1 MSVKDLFEHGT
12 SIVSLKSGS
21 LTDSFKAVESY
32 SNIQQI
38 IEKQNRFIPP
48 IDFSTTSNFAK
59 FGSAELYYDTAIKR
73 IYGNYPYDGTAQ
85 EKNKFDNQSLYIDKY
100 IFDYLYPRS
109 TGYAIFSAEG
119 WGSRTG
125 ISTDGYAT
133 PTTLEYVQF
142 RGGPH
147 TSSYGMD
154 GLRTSFS
161 GSNVYDENIY
171 DNIGLPSNFGKGSRT
186 SNLKFTGSDGATVE
200 FWLKKPSFD
209 TTTTTRREVI
219 FDLWN
224 SQTASGHSGSTCYG
238 RMMIEL
244 DGEYSTGSSFLVT
257 LMSGT
262 SGFQH
267 RRIGSLAGTS
277 SLADWNHYAFTFLQS
292 GSYLKTKFYV
302 NGGLNEEVDSE
313 FVIGGFEHGQLQ
325 ARIGALLTAPTGS
338 AAPAASGKLS
348 ASLDDFRYW
357 KAART
362 SREISEFYFVPVHGG
377 TNTDV
382 ANATLGV
389 YYKFNEGITG
399 TSSTDSIVLDY
410 SGRVSNG
417 YWVGLNTSSRHTGSA
432 IVQASASNSE
442 FLDPI
447 IHPNHTEVKVLSEN
461 LSKSGS
467 LHDHLNNAM
476 LYNTMPTWITDQ
488 ADREGSEDLRYLC
501 HILGAYFDKMYL
513 QIESL
518 SAFNNT
524 QYLSASY
531 KAFPFYKSALEGKGL
546 EAPEMFIESDILEK
560 FAQRTDSYNLNIDL
574 TEIKNLI
581 YQNIHSNLI
590 NIYKAKGTEKAIRN
604 VMRSFGIGDDLIK
617 MNLYANNAT
626 FELSDNIHNQFIKK
640 KYVNFS
646 KKGQSGGVVYQT
658 AEAGNTD
665 SFEFISGSKGN
676 QYEKTLGFTLEANV
690 MFPKYLR
697 DQTDDFYD
705 RNWLTSSLFGM
716 HRADHTASSDVT
728 TWSPSGSDYANFQI
742 QFIRDYPRSRSGY
755 FRISSS
761 NSPYPIPEMTSS
773 MFHEVYDDDN
783 WLISFTMQPKRYR
796 ELSTVSGASH
806 LDVQGYDAIFA
817 GYHKVL
823 GTTIDSFY
831 LTQSMETTA
840 SRDFLKSDKRVY
852 AGAYRDNM
860 TGTMLYQSDI
870 KLTEMRYWAYS
881 LEPEEV
887 ERHAVDIENAGILN
901 PFRIIGNLDPNFK
914 NMEVRRNDTLAMHW
928 NFNSVTTSD
937 ASGEFIVQDA
947 SSGSSNKRDRLGIF
961 GKYSGYQHTGKG
973 KFFIT
978 SSKEAISYEF
988 VNNAKFRHYEQIA
1001 SSDMINIM
1009 NTDDHIF
1016 GANQRP
1022 TEYHFTIEKSMY
1034 DVISQEI
1041 INIFAGIV
1049 DFNNLIGEPVNR
1061 YRDEYKDLSK
1071 LRTIFFDK
1079 VGTTPDINRYLDF
1092 YKWFDDALSLV
1103 IRQLVP
1109 ATAEISDDLYN
1120 VVEEH
1125 ALERNK
1131 YKTPFPTMEFKDQIP
1146 ETFIRGIEEL
1156 EYSWK
1161 FGHSPLPGSNRPQ
1174 YQKGLYWKSRAEKG
1188 SGPSATVAELS
1199 IRSAS
1204 LGPFITSAAG
1214 SKYTNSFAIDIG
1226 REELRDIIH
1235 SNPHFSQSLPT
1246 LSKVDGTT
1254 YSGNAHAIRTFAKTY
1269 KFRVSSP
1276 VESVFKGGVNFSPGK
1291 SMEKAYN
1298 AVAPHG
1304 PIEAH
1309 GSIGGVGCENCKLPV
1324 NILFARSEDFVP
1336 YNDLY
1341 DPLSPHAKIKMKM
1354 KVAHGRDSNK
1364 EMLGYATA
1372 KSAFFFPMNII
1383 SGTVNPDMLINTDGV
1398 EVDRKTGRRHLE
1410 TPNNAYEKRISGSIT
1425 NIHNDVYG
1433 PHMEKPMQG
1442 PFTEHYVGGHQ
1453 SRHVSLNTGSWTS
1466 GYSHQLN
1473 RPEAWR
1479 IYIGRCGT
1487 PGSMPDGAT
1496 AVGIVGPDYPPPDL
1510 KLSLTGDHQVSDVY
1524 PYIKFPRAEYYR
1536 DGTAKRPVNIGNIH
1550 HTTGSP
1556 TILGNFNHRY
1566 DYVQTA
1572 GRASQKRYLKDT
1584 FEHNYGDRPPGVFG
1598 SSSIETVHHH
1608 TSSLLPLRFLRENPK
1623 SGYTSAPTT
1632 ASAHFFDVTNIH
1644 TLISVSTGSKDHSIG
1659 PGGFGNVFGGMEQS
1673 RAGGPIENTSNR
1685 YAGQTS
1691 DYDGTIFIVPKR
1703 RRRDGI
1709 FTTRFSAPGGPEI
1722 MSPGYLDIH
1731 TGEFSVY
1738 NSLNFRNYTVRS
1750 SGSGETIGQGIV
1762 FSDNV
1767 ADKTTGFK
1775 SIRMHN
1781 QMNTGS
1787 EDERLQIRQGLRT
1800 LLTRHA
1806 GHGYADSQYGYV
1818 PESRYIDEDDKAPA
1832 SYHKIYRNRRKHL
1845 RERNTDI
1852 EFIANTHRGTEYTH
1866 GDDRGAPGGGRTI
1879 ITASNYDNYWV
1890 QHVIPRSDLNYSWIT
1905 ASILHDVGSG
1915 LDHILHPSVDDHY
1928 GYLPHYTVGEWQ
1940 WLGYHYSGFL
1950 SSSTYEI
1957 LSSDPKPG
1965 KHNAEGPWGSGS
1977 AWKIPYNFISASDY
1991 VVYHETGSTN
2001 PLVLGADKSTIP
2013 ANTLNHIP
2021 IDFVGLNTV
2030 IYENITSSTA
2040 QLGFHLDHLTS
2051 SDGRGP
2057 SAAYLGLPQHPAYI
2071 NDSMIDIATF
2081 STPHGRYNARPLL
2094 NMLTLHRQGPYGW
2107 PSWKQTRGTSHPIM
2121 RYERERNILRAPWDA
2136 IEAHF
2141 GLDPQNRY
2149 YIQPV
2154 TSKYKPIQAD
2164 IAHPGAP
2171 GIERTPDE
2179 YWKRSKEP
2187 YARFYSTNYN
2197 QIVALQSDRRDMLF
2211 FMAPPRFVHNTWWD
2225 SLASTLAEDWASRNP
2240 ATRPPGHPAQGAFL
2254 YKTFYRETVWP
2265 SSLMTYMS
2273 SSRGRVGPVGD
2284 DGVHSTYEERRW
2296 RSTHADRVTLGE
2308 SLNNYKDNNIHV
2320 PYHNRR
2326 YSYTSGSRLTQSSW
2340 PLDAQQDF
2348 LTRQGDATGWG
2359 TTGSTSLSGS
2369 TIAGDRGVIRGSPGT
2384 VNGPPRVIFQRHLV
2398 AVSGSGNTGSFGGPG
2413 AGPGLTGYNEA
2424 MGISATGVPLGHLD
2438 HMNGYGFISGGY
2450 HRGEGELQNGYTMF
2464 HGGPTALSGTA
2475 VAGGYW
2481 SNHLG
2486 YPMILQ
2492 ISPTALYARKQ
2503 TLSSYRSVVGP
2514 HGIEVP
2520 ETASNKLVADAFSSS
2535 AGWTGSMQPT
2545 TGSPY
2550 ALYTGSVG
2558 RTCWGNIDLFGGEA
2572 KWQAPELAGYVSR
2585 SFTVTD
2591 EGYFDPITMTTV
2603 GFEFSI
2609 DKTWISASSEPW
2621 YTSYEDYIL
2630 DGRAVAKEYSIVPE
2644 YNSSR
2649 WIPASASEAVPAPFI
2664 RPFYGG
2670 QPYYNFI
2677 EINLGHTSSW
2687 SEAIKRHDEEV
2698 VFKVSRGDNLKDLL
2712 GVQESLNSTNWGEAA
2727 WSWPSRLKLKLDAFV
2742 KFIPYEGFYPA
2753 QRTLQLAD
2761 QFWKSHGQQVQV
2773 HPGRGFPP
2781 GPGFPGSVPET
2792 FAMGGAGYAN
2802 RLTFGTGDPT
2812 ISPFGATC
2820 NPIGGQIIRHPYVV
2834 DFNGGI
2840 SPSYKDLSS
2849 AWQAHFTP
2857 SGRSIQ
2863 SGSQGWTYHTGSE
2876 SMLQGKQLARPL
2888 AQTLFAPGI
2897 LYNSIKSGLAVDYPI
2912 CVSESFE
2919 RVCVASHE
2927 YAGTFN
2933 PTDTTTVGGFPRH
2946 GADGD
2951 KIGIVPTDYW
2961 VISGSRKA
2969 NTDPTHGRFDYR
2981 VPFEAIIN
2989 PAFAGGAFDAR
3000 PVIDM
3005 EPHPSAALPHTYAE
3019 LIPAFD
3025 GKPSIYSQKASN
3037 FFAGVADFYLKDK
3050 KYTVLQSD
3058 VITTVPVTSGNI
3070 YAMRLKLYRSMNLP
3084 RKYNG
3089 NPKARNVIWDREG
3102 DGTYNPHVHN
3112 GIHWGGLGV
3121 TSSVTKLEYPIP
3133 QDPAPSGTFPGYIH
3147 WNPAVE
3153 NTKFECGWPGASE
3166 LKETFTMYSRPTAF
3180 GPPLVGRFLG
3190 PLSRSCDHPN
3200 AGGGTA
3206 DAMTIMSRATSS
3218 FSKGTQWHWQSEGSG
3233 TMDSINGYNWAY
3245 TPPYYHGEAWMDIVY
3260 KPTASEE
3267 VNIEQIFNSPRTYV
3281 KHWRVDPGPTGSIA
3295 HRGGA
3300 NQDTH
3305 MIVYDPLPPSASIND
3320 SGQFYAGNNI
3330 NFNAMQISASIN
3342 VFNIERPHENR
3353 IWDVSDLGVLYATDP
3368 SPMGT
3373 GLGGLQSWVIQP
3385 KFETPMLNFNDQYNI
3400 RALHAP
3406 RNNTERLADSGY
3418 IDIPIY
3424 ASESVPRGM
3433 WHQFGT
3439 IPQEEDQGIFMSVE
3453 SIPESWLKSHPDVIQ
3468 HEPTIYNSHYPGDDR
3483 PQLGAARYRSLA
3495 ELIKMPETPV
3505 RLGEMPWSKEVSEC
3519 IVAIPYYIDE
3529 VGNKRHFKLKISQQ
3543 QLNEYRI
3550 KRHYAGWKNISDT
3563 AFTVVNPESGHTIT
3577 NTGLTYL
3584 FDKMERF
3591 VFPPHL
3597 DFLRYPENVYKAT
3610 EELIPTGPDP
3620 EDAVFSVYGPRVM
3633 YAFEIKHTFDQD
3645 DLSYMWQNLAPRNF
3659 KSYRKV
3665 TEEISHDLLSRVS
3678 MPGGGTNNTFLS
3690 RQDFIEFGD
3699 KMRWMVFKVKQR
3711 GTQSYMDVLQGN
3723 KNFRELA
3730 DPAVQGANTEIVF
3743 GPATA
3748 DGTEFPPIPPDW
3760 TDTGAGNLLPDHA
3773 YIVEHNWPYDYFSLV
3788 ESAKLTVDI
3797 EFRPLRTFE
3806 DGSSSEVYRHHAPY
3820 GNTSIEI
3827 KYPEMWEPRISYS
3840 PSPGEFT
3847 GPDEY
3852 MGPDD
3857 GGAPTVTDS
3866 GAGFTS
3872 PTGMTWAMLDG
3883 SPGIIE
3889 ASMLV
3894 LGDDDDD

>member
-1 MSVKDLFEHGT
+1 MSMSVKDLFEHGT

-32 SNIQQI
+32 SNIQQV

-85 EKNKFDNQSLYIDKY
+85 EKNRFDNQSLYIDKY

-109 TGYAIFSAEG
+109 TGYAILSAEG
-119 WGSRTG
+119 WGSRTA
-125 ISTDGYAT
+125 ISSDGYAT
-133 PTTLEYVQF
+133 PAALEYIQF

-209 TTTTTRREVI
+209 TTNTTHKEVI

-224 SQTASGHSGSTCYG
+224 SQTASSHSGSTCYG

-244 DGEYSTGSSFLVT
+244 DGQYSTGSSFLIT

-267 RRIGSLAGTS
+267 RRIGNLAGTS

-292 GSYLKTKFYV
+292 GSHLKTKFYV
-302 NGGLNEEVDSE
+302 NGGLNEEVNSE

-338 AAPAASGKLS
+338 TAPATSGKFS
-348 ASLDDFRYW
+348 GSLDDFRYW

-362 SREISEFYFVPVHGG
+362 SKEISEFYFVPVNGG

-417 YWVGLNTSSRHTGSA
+417 YWVGLNSSSRHTGSA

-447 IHPNHTEVKVLSEN
+447 IHPNHTEVKVLSDN
-461 LSKSGS
+461 LLRSGS

-476 LYNTMPTWITDQ
+476 LYNTLPAWIIDE
-488 ADREGSEDLRYLC
+488 ADREGSEDLKYLC
-501 HILGAYFDKMYL
+501 HMLGAYFDQMYL

-531 KAFPFYKSALEGKGL
+531 KAFPFYKNALEGKGL
-546 EAPEMFIESDILEK
+546 EAPEMFIEADILEK
-560 FAQRTDSYNLNIDL
+560 FAQRTDTYNLNLDIS
-574 TEIKNLI
+574 EIKNLI

-626 FELSDNIHNQFIKK
+626 FKLSDNIHNQLIKK
-640 KYVNFS
+640 KYANFS
-646 KKGQSGGVVYQT
+646 KKGQSGAVVYQT
-658 AEAGNTD
+658 TEADNTD

-690 MFPKYLR
+690 MFPKYFN
-697 DQTDDFYD
+697 DQTEDFYD

-728 TWSPSGSDYANFQI
+728 TWSPSGSDFANFQI
-742 QFIRDYPRSRSGY
+742 QFIRDFPRSRSGY

-783 WLISFTMQPKRYR
+783 WLVSFTMQPKRYR

-831 LTQSMETTA
+831 LTQSMETTS
-840 SRDFLKSDKRVY
+840 SRDFLKSDKRVF

-860 TGTMLYQSDI
+860 TGTLLYQSDI

-887 ERHAVDIENAGILN
+887 ERHSVDIDNVGILN

-914 NMEVRRNDTLAMHW
+914 NMEVRRNDTLALHW

-947 SSGSSNKRDRLGIF
+947 SSGSFDKRDRLGIF

-973 KFFIT
+973 KFFGT

-1016 GANQRP
+1016 GSNQRP

-1071 LRTIFFDK
+1071 LRTIFFEK

-1092 YKWFDDALSLV
+1092 YKWFDDALSLI

-1109 ATAEISDDLYN
+1109 ATAEISDNLYN

-1146 ETFIRGIEEL
+1146 EAFIRGIEEL

-1161 FGHSPLPGSNRPQ
+1161 FGHSPLPGSQRPQ
-1174 YQKGLYWKSRAEKG
+1174 FQKGLYWKSRAEKG

-1246 LSKVDGTT
+1246 FSKVDGTT

-1269 KFRVSSP
+1269 KFRVSNP

-1309 GSIGGVGCENCKLPV
+1309 GSIGGVGCEGCKLPV

-1383 SGTVNPDMLINTDGV
+1383 SGTVNPDMLVNTDGV

-1410 TPNNAYEKRISGSIT
+1410 MPNNEYEKRISGSIT

-1433 PHMEKPMQG
+1433 PHMERPMQG

-1453 SRHVSLNTGSWTS
+1453 SRHVPLNTGSWTS

-1510 KLSLTGDHQVSDVY
+1510 KLSLTGGHQVSDVY

-1584 FEHNYGDRPPGVFG
+1584 FEHNYSIIASSRPPGVFG
-1598 SSSIETVHHH
+1598 SSSIETIYHH
-1608 TSSLLPLRFLRENPK
+1608 TSSLLPLRFLRENPD
-1623 SGYTSAPTT
+1623 SGFISAPTT

-1644 TLISVSTGSKDHSIG
+1644 TLISVSTGSDEHGIG

-1673 RAGGPIENTSNR
+1673 RVGGSIENTSNR
-1685 YAGQTS
+1685 HAGQTS

-1787 EDERLQIRQGLRT
+1787 EDERLEIRQGLRT

-1806 GHGYADSQYGYV
+1806 GHGYAESQYGYI
-1818 PESRYIDEDDKAPA
+1818 PESMYIDEDDKAPA
-1832 SYHKIYRNRRKHL
+1832 SYHKIYRNRRKRL
-1845 RERNTDI
+1845 LERNTNI
-1852 EFIANTHRGTEYTH
+1852 EFIANTHRGTESTH

-1905 ASILHDVGSG
+1905 ASILHDVSSSTAFGAS
-1915 LDHILHPSVDDHY
+1915 LETLTHPSVEDHY
-1928 GYLPHYTVGEWQ
+1928 GYLPHYKIGDFG
-1940 WLGYHYSGFL
+1940 WLAYHYSGFL
-1950 SSSTYEI
+1950 SSSIFETV
-1957 LSSDPKPG
+1957 SPDPSPSKMI
-1965 KHNAEGPWGSGS
+1965 AEGPWGSGS
-1977 AWKIPYNFISASDY
+1977 AYKIPYNFISASDY
-1991 VVYHETGSTN
+1991 VICYESGSST
-2001 PLVLGADKSTIP
+2001 PASLGADK
-2013 ANTLNHIP
+2013 NTAPHLALNHIP
-2021 IDFVGLNTV
+2021 IDFAGLNTV
-2030 IYENITSSTA
+2030 VVDSLSSSNA
-2040 QLGFHLDHLTS
+2040 QLGFSIDHLTS
-2051 SDGRGP
+2051 SDGR
-2057 SAAYLGLPQHPAYI
+2057 SLFDSTALPDATPYI
-2071 NDSMIDIATF
+2071 NTFTIDRSYSSVLVSRYGAT
-2081 STPHGRYNARPLL
+2081 PIL
-2094 NMLTLHRQGPYGW
+2094 NMLILNRQGPYGW

-2121 RYERERNILRAPWDA
+2121 RHERERNILRAPFDA
-2136 IEAHF
+2136 LEAHT

-2154 TSKYKPIQAD
+2154 TSKYKPICTD
-2164 IAHPGAP
+2164 IAHPGGP

-2179 YWKRSKEP
+2179 YWRTGREP

-2197 QIVALQSDRRDMLF
+2197 QIVALQSDKRDMLF
-2211 FMAPPRFVHNTWWD
+2211 FMAPPRFVYNTWWD
-2225 SLASTLAEDWASRNP
+2225 SMASALAEEWSAGDP
-2240 ATRPPGHPAQGAFL
+2240 DLPPGHPNRGAFL
-2254 YKTFYRETVWP
+2254 YKTWYRETVWP

-2273 SSRGRVGPVGD
+2273 SSRARRHAD
-2284 DGVHSTYEERRW
+2284 QYYEERVW
-2296 RSTHADRVTLGE
+2296 RSIHSDRITLGE
-2308 SLNNYKDNNIHV
+2308 SRNNHKDRNIHM
-2320 PYHNRR
+2320 PYDNRR
-2326 YSYTSGSRLTQSSW
+2326 YTYSSGSRLTQSSW

-2348 LTRQGDATGWG
+2348 LTRQGDATGFG
-2359 TTGSTSLSGS
+2359 TIGAITLSGS
-2369 TIAGDRGVIRGSPGT
+2369 TTAGPRGVIQGSPGT
-2384 VNGPPRVIFQRHLV
+2384 VNGPPRVIFQTHLV
-2398 AVSGSGNTGSFGGPG
+2398 AVTGAGNYLTFGGAAVG
-2413 AGPGLTGYNEA
+2413 YSEGMGLG
-2424 MGISATGVPLGHLD
+2424 ATGVPLGAAD
-2438 HMNGYGFISGGY
+2438 NMNGFGFVTGGY

-2464 HGGPTALSGTA
+2464 HGGPTPLSGQS
-2475 VAGGYW
+2475 VAGGYFGG
-2481 SNHLG
+2481 NQAA
-2486 YPMILQ
+2486 YPQILQ
-2492 ISPTALYARKQ
+2492 IAPAALYARKQ

-2514 HGIEVP
+2514 HGIEIP

-2535 AGWTGSMQPT
+2535 VGLTGSLQPT
-2545 TGSPY
+2545 IGSPY

-2572 KWQAPELAGYVSR
+2572 VWQAPELAGYVSK
-2585 SFTVTD
+2585 SFVLGEGTD
-2591 EGYFDPITMTTV
+2591 PGTIV
-2603 GFEFSI
+2603 N
-2609 DKTWISASSEPW
+2609 TWVSASSEPW

-2630 DGRAVAKEYSIVPE
+2630 DGRAVAKEYSVITE

-2649 WIPASASEAVPAPFI
+2649 WIPATASDEATPFV

-2670 QPYYNFI
+2670 QPFYNFL
-2677 EINLGHTSSW
+2677 EINLGHTSSF
-2687 SEAIKRHDEEV
+2687 SEAIKENDEDV
-2698 VFKVSRGDNLKDLL
+2698 VFKVSRGDNLRDLL
-2712 GVQESLNSTNWGEAA
+2712 GVQENLNNTHWGHLA
-2727 WSWPSRLKLKLDAFV
+2727 WSWPSRLKLKLDTFV

-2753 QRTLQLAD
+2753 QRTLQLTE
-2761 QFWKSHGQQVQV
+2761 QFWKSHGSQVTA
-2773 HPGRGFPP
+2773 HAGTSFPP
-2781 GPGFPGSVPET
+2781 GPGFGTAVPET
-2792 FAMGGAGYAN
+2792 FAIGGVEYAN
-2802 RLTFGTGDPT
+2802 KLTFGRTGSKCGVAD
-2812 ISPFGATC
+2812 GK
-2820 NPIGGQIIRHPYVV
+2820 IIRQPYHAIH
-2834 DFNGGI
+2834 NGTI
-2840 SPSYKDLSS
+2840 APSYKDLSS
-2849 AWQAHFTP
+2849 AWSAHFTP
-2857 SGRSIQ
+2857 AGRSIQ
-2863 SGSQGWTYHTGSE
+2863 SASQGWTYHTGSE
-2876 SMLQGKQLARPL
+2876 SMLTGRELSRPI

-2912 CVSESFE
+2912 CTSESFE

-2933 PTDTTTVGGFPRH
+2933 PTDTLSVGGKPRN
-2946 GADGD
+2946 GADFGA
-2951 KIGIVPTDYW
+2951 IGVVPTDYW
-2961 VISGSRKA
+2961 VISGSRKISF
-2969 NTDPTHGRFDYR
+2969 DPTHGRFDYR

-2989 PAFAGGAFDAR
+2989 PAFLGGAFDAR
-3000 PVIDM
+3000 PVVDM
-3005 EPHPSAALPHTYAE
+3005 EPHPSAALPHTYGE
-3019 LIPAFD
+3019 LVPSFD
-3025 GKPSIYSQKASN
+3025 GAPSLYAQKASN
-3037 FFAGVADFYLKDK
+3037 FFAGVADFYLTDK
-3050 KYTVLQSD
+3050 KYTVLQSEL
-3058 VITTVPVTSGNI
+3058 IRTVPVTSGNI

-3089 NPKARNVIWDREG
+3089 NPKARNVIWDRDG
-3102 DGTYNPHVHN
+3102 TGTYNPHVHN
-3112 GIHWGGLGV
+3112 GIHWGTFGV
-3121 TSSVTKLEYPIP
+3121 TSSVTKNEYAIP
-3133 QDPAPSGTFPGYIH
+3133 QDPFTSGTFPGYKH

-3153 NTKFECGWPGASE
+3153 DTPFECGWPGQRE

-3180 GPPLVGRFLG
+3180 GPPLAGRFLG

-3200 AGGGTA
+3200 ANGPAA

-3233 TMDSINGYNWAY
+3233 TMDAINGYNWAY

-3260 KPTASEE
+3260 KPTASTE

-3300 NQDTH
+3300 HQDTH
-3305 MIVYDPLPPSASIND
+3305 MIVYDPLPPSASISA

-3330 NFNAMQISASIN
+3330 NFNAMQVSASLN
-3342 VFNIERPHENR
+3342 VFNLEQPHEDR
-3353 IWDVSDLGVLYATDP
+3353 IWDVHPETGDLYAPPPEAID
-3368 SPMGT
+3368 
-3373 GLGGLQSWVIQP
+3373 GGLQSWVIQP

-3400 RALHAP
+3400 RALHSP
-3406 RNNTERLADSGY
+3406 RDNIERGADSGY
-3418 IDIPIY
+3418 VDIPIY

-3439 IPQEEDQGIFMSVE
+3439 IPQEDDQGIFMSVE
-3453 SIPESWLKSHPDVIQ
+3453 SIPDSWLSNHPHVIQ
-3468 HEPTIYNSHYPGDDR
+3468 HEPSIYNNHYSGDDR
-3483 PQLGAARYRSLA
+3483 PQLSPARYRSLC
-3495 ELIKMPETPV
+3495 ELIKMPESPV
-3505 RLGEMPWSKEVSEC
+3505 RLGDLPFRKEVSEC
-3519 IVAIPYYIDE
+3519 VVAIPYYLEDD
-3529 VGNKRHFKLKISQQ
+3529 GSKRFFQLKLSIQ

-3550 KRHYAGWKNISDT
+3550 KRHYAGWKSISDT
-3563 AFTVVNPESGHTIT
+3563 RFSVVNPDTDHSIT
-3577 NTGLTYL
+3577 NSGLTYL

-3597 DFLRYPENVYKAT
+3597 DFLRYPENVYSSMS
-3610 EELIPTGPDP
+3610 P
-3620 EDAVFSVYGPRVM
+3620 EDPVYGPKVM
-3633 YAFEIKHTFDQD
+3633 YTFEIKHTFDQD
-3645 DLSYMWQNLAPRNF
+3645 DLSYMWQNLAPRDF

-3665 TEEISHDLLSRVS
+3665 TEEISHDLLSRAI
-3678 MPGGGTNNTFLS
+3678 MPGGGVSSTFLS
-3690 RQDFIEFGD
+3690 RQDFLEFGD
-3699 KMRWMVFKVKQR
+3699 RMRWMVFKVKQR
-3711 GTQSYMDVLQGN
+3711 GTQSYADILQGR
-3723 KNFRELA
+3723 KNFRELE
-3730 DPAVQGANTEIVF
+3730 DTAVQGINTEIVF

-3748 DGTEFPPIPPDW
+3748 DGTPFPAIPPDY
-3760 TDTGAGNLLPDHA
+3760 TDTSAGNLLPDHA
-3773 YIVEHNWPYDYFSLV
+3773 YTVEHNWPYDYFSLV
-3788 ESAKLTVDI
+3788 ESGKLTVDI
-3797 EFRPLRTFE
+3797 EFRPWRTFE

-3820 GNTSIEI
+3820 GNTSLER
-3827 KYPEMWEPRISYS
+3827 KYPEQWDPRISFVE
-3840 PSPGEFT
+3840 SPGTYVEPTTT
-3847 GPDEY
+3847 GPDIPED
-3852 MGPDD
+3852 P
-3857 GGAPTVTDS
+3857 
-3866 GAGFTS
+3866 
-3872 PTGMTWAMLDG
+3872 GMTDAG
-3883 SPGIIE
+3883 PPSATGPGPGEI
-3889 ASMLV
+3889 LGTV
-3894 LGDDDDD
+3894 LILEDDA